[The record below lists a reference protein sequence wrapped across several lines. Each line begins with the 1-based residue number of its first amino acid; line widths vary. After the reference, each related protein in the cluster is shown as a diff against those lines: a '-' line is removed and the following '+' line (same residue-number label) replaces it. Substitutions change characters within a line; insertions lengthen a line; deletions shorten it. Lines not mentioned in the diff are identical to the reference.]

1 MEPVSNTSLPLSGP
15 ATPGRPATD
24 ATASTPSRFIR
35 PGLFGLLARRACYRW
50 QSRLPTRHISH
61 RGAPYLE
68 RSYVATVFGIRIYL
82 HRFVACDEDGLHDH
96 PFRHSLSLILAG
108 WYWEDLWAGRGRRRW
123 FNYIGPNKLHRV
135 VLPEAA
141 GADVWTLFFH
151 TPRVKA
157 WGILQPVASDVGTG
171 APEPSSAASRGCAEG
186 QEDREGQE
194 AKAEEAGGARDDGL
208 VGGRD
213 TAMRFEIQSSPD
225 DPALS
230 SWHRTAPTGRELRL
244 DPTRNV
250 DGAPAFD
257 IPLGMNAYSAGLA
270 HYPES
275 ARRG

>member
-1 MEPVSNTSLPLSGP
+1 MSVREGRVRYHRKAAQARAALLSSMEPVTPSSLPLAATNSPDHP
-15 ATPGRPATD
+15 ACDAAPSSRSRFARPGRL
-24 ATASTPSRFIR
+24 
-35 PGLFGLLARRACYRW
+35 GMLARRACYRW

-61 RGAPYLE
+61 RGAPYME
-68 RSYVATVFGIRIYL
+68 RSYVATVFGIRVYL

-123 FNYIGPNKLHRV
+123 LNYIGPNKLHRV

-151 TPRVKA
+151 TPRVKP
-157 WGILQPVASDVGTG
+157 WGILHPA
-171 APEPSSAASRGCAEG
+171 
-186 QEDREGQE
+186 
-194 AKAEEAGGARDDGL
+194 GARRRRPLAGEATVAVDD
-208 VGGRD
+208 
-213 TAMRFEIQSSPD
+213 AAPMQFEVQSSPD

-230 SWHRTAPTGRELRL
+230 SWHRTAPTGRQLRA

-257 IPLGMNAYSAGLA
+257 IPLGMNAYSAGMTRF
-270 HYPES
+270 PES
-275 ARRG
+275 ARRR